1 MSPYGSVKCDSVIYD
16 DSGDQTLALNN
27 VATKASPSFS
37 GTITSTA
44 ALNQTGAFTQVGEFD
59 INGQYNQTIPTGL
72 ATTGAV
78 TVDASL
84 GNYFTLG
91 AMTGNITGFTF
102 TNLPASGKAYTF
114 TIELTPSST
123 PHTVTW
129 TPTVGGATKNWYW
142 SGTAPTLEASKPILV
157 NVVTDDGG
165 EKFRAIS
172 SKAFTA

>member
-1 MSPYGSVKCDSVIYD
+1 MAYGTVKCDNVIYD

-27 VATKASPSFS
+27 IATKASPSFT

-59 INGQYNQTIPTGL
+59 INGFYNQTIPAAL

-78 TVDASL
+78 TVDTSL

-102 TNLPASGKAYTF
+102 SNVPAAGKCYSL
-114 TIELTPSST
+114 TIEITASST
-123 PHTVTW
+123 PHTITW
-129 TPTVGGATKNWYW
+129 GSAIKWPTD
-142 SGTAPTLEASKPILV
+142 TAPALEANKVLLV
-157 NVVTDDGG
+157 SLVTDDGG
-165 EKFRAIS
+165 TKWRGL
-172 SKAFTA
+172 KTNNYTN

>member
-1 MSPYGSVKCDSVIYD
+1 MSPYGSVKVNTIVFD
-16 DSGDQTLALNN
+16 DSGDQSLSLTNIAP
-27 VATKASPSFS
+27 KASPNFS

-44 ALNQTGAFTQVGEFD
+44 AINQTGEFD

-91 AMTGNITGFTF
+91 PMTGNITGFTF
-102 TNLPASGKAYTF
+102 TNLPASGKAYSF

-129 TPTVGGATKNWYW
+129 TPTVGGATKSWYW
-142 SGTAPTLEASKPILV
+142 SGSAPTLEASKPILV

-165 EKFRAIS
+165 EKFRVLA
-172 SKAFTA
+172 SKGFTA

>member
-1 MSPYGSVKCDSVIYD
+1 MSPYGSVKVNTIVFD
-16 DSGDQTLALNN
+16 DSGDQSLALTN
-27 VATKASPSFS
+27 VAPKNSPSFS

-44 ALNQTGAFTQVGEFD
+44 TINQTGEFD

-91 AMTGNITGFTF
+91 PMTGNITGFTF
-102 TNLPASGKAYTF
+102 TNLPASGKAYSF
-114 TIELTPSST
+114 TIELTPSAT

-142 SGTAPTLEASKPILV
+142 SGSAPTLEANKPILV

-165 EKFRAIS
+165 EKFRAIA
-172 SKAFTA
+172 SKGFTA

>member
-1 MSPYGSVKCDSVIYD
+1 MAYGSVKCDSVIYD
-16 DSGDQTLALNN
+16 DSGDTTLAMNN
-27 VATKASPSFS
+27 VATKASPTFT

-44 ALNQTGAFTQVGEFD
+44 VLNQAAEIDV
-59 INGQYNQTIPTGL
+59 NGQYNQTIPTGL

-78 TVDASL
+78 TVDTSL

-102 TNLPASGKAYTF
+102 TNLPASGKAYSF

-142 SGTAPTLEASKPILV
+142 SGDAPTLEASKPILV

-165 EKFRAIS
+165 EKFRAIAT
-172 SKAFTA
+172 KAYSA